1 MEQQHPNSNNFDSD
15 YYYNIN
21 QMHQIPENG
30 TDNNVN
36 YMLPQEHH
44 NGNKPH
50 EQQTVPLPQIH
61 QPYENTNQAID
72 SQNFIQP
79 HDLYHHQTP
88 VLTPSSDI
96 QILPPVS
103 QFPPV
108 DSSNYHDHINNMEI
122 APNNDIITIEQK
134 PTEINFI
141 LDLQQP
147 QQQINQTIQLHD
159 TTILEPPIQSPN
171 DHQQQELL
179 QSGVSLPQDL
189 LIEQQEMPIQV
200 QSNSDQIESMT
211 YTQSIENQESPK
223 EILEMNIDFQHHDIQ
238 TGKLTISP
246 EQKQMMKA
254 LGVMS
259 KEVQGS
265 GYPKKKR
272 RRILQLN
279 DDDSDDNTN
288 DRDLLNK
295 SPIPEQAKTV
305 VEDPNKPDTEDSSE
319 DSESDTDQAN
329 TDPQVLKARSL
340 LKGAVI
346 IQANEKKRKIRVL
359 ESDDEEQME
368 MSVDDIG
375 AECNDSYE
383 ENFNVNLLGSEI
395 MDESSETVISIE
407 NPIIP
412 QDDDFAVPAIPAR
425 FAKSEAKN
433 ESINIK
439 CELQENVL
447 IKDLKQ
453 DQDET
458 TNETIKIV
466 KLEKGINDDS
476 ALHIESILDNIKP
489 MDDNE

>member
-50 EQQTVPLPQIH
+50 EQQSVPLPQIH

-79 HDLYHHQTP
+79 HDLYHHQSP
-88 VLTPSSDI
+88 VLTPSSVI
-96 QILPPVS
+96 QILPLVS

-108 DSSNYHDHINNMEI
+108 DSSNYHHHINNMEI
-122 APNNDIITIEQK
+122 APNTDMITIEQK

-147 QQQINQTIQLHD
+147 QESINQAVQLHN
-159 TTILEPPIQSPN
+159 TAIHEPPIQSQN
-171 DHQQQELL
+171 NHQQQLL
-179 QSGVSLPQDL
+179 HSEVSLPQDL
-189 LIEQQEMPIQV
+189 ITEQQEVPIQD
-200 QSNSDQIESMT
+200 QSSSDQLESMNF
-211 YTQSIENQESPK
+211 TQSIENQETPK
-223 EILEMNIDFQHHDIQ
+223 EILEMNNDFQHQDHQ
-238 TGKLTISP
+238 TEKITISP

-259 KEVQGS
+259 KEVQAS

-279 DDDSDDNTN
+279 DDDSDDSTN

-295 SPIPEQAKTV
+295 SPIPEQTKALS
-305 VEDPNKPDTEDSSE
+305 EDPNKPDTEDSSQ

-329 TDPQVLKARSL
+329 TDPQILKARSL

-346 IQANEKKRKIRVL
+346 IQANEKKKKIRVL

-395 MDESSETVISIE
+395 MDETNETVISIE

-425 FAKSEAKN
+425 FVKSEVDNKSN
-433 ESINIK
+433 SIK
-439 CELQENVL
+439 CELQENVVMN
-447 IKDLKQ
+447 DLKQ
-453 DQDET
+453 EQDGT
-458 TNETIKIV
+458 TNDMIKIV
-466 KLEKGINDDS
+466 KLEEGNNDDS
-476 ALHIESILDNIKP
+476 ALNIESILDNIKP